1 MALVVSGK
9 SEHVAVAV
17 VVFVTVVQIPQSE
30 VLAML
35 YCRVEQLEMTE
46 VQLNTSF
53 PGWTLTR
60 LISLGGG

>member
-9 SEHVAVAV
+9 SEHVAIAAVA
-17 VVFVTVVQIPQSE
+17 FVTVVQIPQSE
-30 VLAML
+30 ALAML

-53 PGWTLTR
+53 PGWTSTR